1 MCQQQTKKA
10 ATFDA
15 VWRFSGHHTHSYV
28 SGSDVKKI
36 ADVGFIMMESSK
48 EGVYCGV
55 VFQNIELIA
64 LSDEKQFQ

>member
-1 MCQQQTKKA
+1 
-10 ATFDA
+10 
-15 VWRFSGHHTHSYV
+15 
-28 SGSDVKKI
+28 
-36 ADVGFIMMESSK
+36 MMESSK